1 MKLDVRALVLGSL
14 LATLVPLAS
23 AHAAPGPTGSLAPL
37 STPQLCFA
45 QTPASGCTTAP
56 GLESARAVAVSA
68 DGGNLYVGG
77 GTSIS
82 VFQRNAKT
90 GALTQLTGILGCVS
104 SSTGTGCG
112 HALGLSGVAQLGL
125 SPDGRHLY
133 AVSSISGSVTAFAR
147 DVTSGA
153 LTQLRGAAGCVR
165 PGGGGGCASGTG
177 LAGATA
183 LAISP
188 DGHSLYVAGREANA
202 VAAFSIDPVGGALLQ
217 LGGKAA
223 CVRGG
228 GDPGACLGGRA
239 LLGADALAISPDGAI
254 VYAAA
259 KDIDAVAVLQR
270 NPATGA
276 LSQQPGPTGCI
287 RLSGGL
293 GCTAAR
299 ALAAPSAIALAAGG
313 RDLYVASA
321 SGNAVS
327 LLQRDA
333 ATGLLIQ
340 PAGAAGCIGQGIADC
355 AAAPQL
361 TGPGALALGPDGI
374 SLTVATAGNGTILTL
389 HRDAASGVLG
399 AIPAPSGCISTTA
412 AGGCPA
418 LPVLGPATSLA
429 IAPGGDVLY
438 AATSTG
444 LVALAR
450 QTPPVC
456 LKRELRAGVG
466 VPTQV
471 LLPCTDP
478 NGDALTFA
486 VASKAAHGALSA
498 LRGGSVTYRPK
509 AGFHGVDAFGITV
522 ADGSGAQ
529 TTATVTVRVTRDG
542 TGPVVRLAA
551 GPLKVKAGAARA
563 TIGCEAR
570 TAGGCTGVAIL
581 RLGGPRGPVVARTK
595 VHLRAGRARVIHV
608 PLRPAGRT
616 ALAPGRWRQ
625 AMLIVIARDRNG
637 NGGTLGRTV
646 VLHGVIAR
654 R

>member
-1 MKLDVRALVLGSL
+1 M
-14 LATLVPLAS
+14 
-23 AHAAPGPTGSLAPL
+23 
-37 STPQLCFA
+37 
-45 QTPASGCTTAP
+45 
-56 GLESARAVAVSA
+56 
-68 DGGNLYVGG
+68 
-77 GTSIS
+77 
-82 VFQRNAKT
+82 
-90 GALTQLTGILGCVS
+90 
-104 SSTGTGCG
+104 
-112 HALGLSGVAQLGL
+112 
-125 SPDGRHLY
+125 
-133 AVSSISGSVTAFAR
+133 
-147 DVTSGA
+147 
-153 LTQLRGAAGCVR
+153 
-165 PGGGGGCASGTG
+165 
-177 LAGATA
+177 
-183 LAISP
+183 
-188 DGHSLYVAGREANA
+188 
-202 VAAFSIDPVGGALLQ
+202 
-217 LGGKAA
+217 
-223 CVRGG
+223 
-228 GDPGACLGGRA
+228 
-239 LLGADALAISPDGAI
+239 
-254 VYAAA
+254 
-259 KDIDAVAVLQR
+259 
-270 NPATGA
+270 
-276 LSQQPGPTGCI
+276 
-287 RLSGGL
+287 
-293 GCTAAR
+293 
-299 ALAAPSAIALAAGG
+299 
-313 RDLYVASA
+313 
-321 SGNAVS
+321 S

-340 PAGAAGCIGQGIADC
+340 PAGAAGCIGQGIPDC

-412 AGGCPA
+412 AGGCAA

-570 TAGGCTGVAIL
+570 TAGLHRRRDPAA
-581 RLGGPRGPVVARTK
+581 RRAARAGGRAHEGPS
-595 VHLRAGRARVIHV
+595 AGRAARDPRAAAARGTPA
-608 PLRPAGRT
+608 PLVRRRRGER
-616 ALAPGRWRQ
+616 PGRAGLDPHLRRAAAEHRPEVQ
-625 AMLIVIARDRNG
+625 SP
-637 NGGTLGRTV
+637 GRPDGIPA
-646 VLHGVIAR
+646 HPG
-654 R
+654 